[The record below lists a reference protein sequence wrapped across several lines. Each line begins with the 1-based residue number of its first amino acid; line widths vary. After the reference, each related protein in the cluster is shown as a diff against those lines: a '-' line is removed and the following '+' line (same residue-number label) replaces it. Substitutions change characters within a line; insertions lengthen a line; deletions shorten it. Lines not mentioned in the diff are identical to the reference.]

1 MTDQEV
7 SHMAKQLKPIVDPD
21 LALIGEI
28 DGKPAGFALALPD
41 VNQAIRKANGRLFPF
56 GLFKLLWHLRRVNRI
71 RVLTLGILEAYR
83 GSALAPVLY
92 GEIFRR
98 GVRKG
103 HRVAESSWIL
113 EDNQPMIQ
121 GVEKMGF
128 RRSKT
133 YRLYERALS

>member
-1 MTDQEV
+1 
-7 SHMAKQLKPIVDPD
+7 
-21 LALIGEI
+21 
-28 DGKPAGFALALPD
+28 
-41 VNQAIRKANGRLFPF
+41 
-56 GLFKLLWHLRRVNRI
+56 
-71 RVLTLGILEAYR
+71 
-83 GSALAPVLY
+83 LAPVLY

-113 EDNQPMIQ
+113 EDNQAMIL